1 MEADGVV
8 LPNDDAT
15 AAAPPPSA
23 AGAAVAA
30 AAPPPSAVGAA
41 PTTAVADAAAQQHH
55 HQDKHL
61 QQHHH
66 HEGFGAPFSLEE
78 RDGLQNG
85 IITKLLVAIAN
96 ASGIAAETCTFA
108 SANFQDNE
116 TAHIAQIVN
125 DYHALRVESQTAIE
139 HGNAL
144 VQTVWRTCFI
154 QDEKIKEMVNTRATA
169 WRTFPAPAPTTPN

>member
-30 AAPPPSAVGAA
+30 AAPPPSAAGAA
-41 PTTAVADAAAQQHH
+41 PTTAVADADAAAQQQHH
-55 HQDKHL
+55 EKH
-61 QQHHH
+61 HHH

-108 SANFQDNE
+108 NANFQDNE